1 MWSGL
6 LRCRKPVVLTV
17 TATDK
22 TLLRNPS
29 KAIDH
34 YHVQARLTFKSLCV
48 GDHSNES

>member
-17 TATDK
+17 KATEK
-22 TLLRNPS
+22 TLLCNPS

-34 YHVQARLTFKSLCV
+34 YRVQAGFTFKSLCV